1 MNSFTKGLAI
11 ASVISLGS
19 WGFATSAQAATTE
32 QVQSYLVD
40 AVAAQLGL
48 TDTTLVSDLIT
59 EALANN
65 LIAPE
70 LTGAVSDVVD
80 GVSTVT
86 PEELAVLL
94 NANLISQLDAL
105 QAQVDALQPGTTD
118 PGTTDP
124 GTSDPGTTDPGTTD
138 PGTTD
143 PGTVTVDDDDDVLD
157 GEHHGRHTGDDD
169 DDNADDDSD
178 DSDDDSEGDH
188 HGDDGEAGH
197 HGDDDSDDDED

>member
-48 TDTTLVSDLIT
+48 TDTTLVSNLIT

-124 GTSDPGTTDPGTTD
+124 GTSG
-138 PGTTD
+138 
-143 PGTVTVDDDDDVLD
+143 PGTVTVDDDDDDVLD

-169 DDNADDDSD
+169 DDDADD
-178 DSDDDSEGDH
+178 DSDDDSEDDH

-197 HGDDDSDDDED
+197 HGDDGDSDDDED

>member
-19 WGFATSAQAATTE
+19 WGFATSAHAATTE

-48 TDTTLVSDLIT
+48 TETTLVSNLIT

-80 GVSTVT
+80 GISTVT
-86 PEELAVLL
+86 PEELAALL
-94 NANLISQLDAL
+94 DANLISQLDAL

-124 GTSDPGTTDPGTTD
+124 GTTDPGTS
-138 PGTTD
+138 D
-143 PGTVTVDDDDDVLD
+143 PGTVTVDDDDDDVLD

-169 DDNADDDSD
+169 DDDADDDSD

-197 HGDDDSDDDED
+197 HGDDDDSDDDED

>member
-124 GTSDPGTTDPGTTD
+124 GTSDPGT
-138 PGTTD
+138 
-143 PGTVTVDDDDDVLD
+143 VTVDDDDDDVLD

-169 DDNADDDSD
+169 DDDADDDSD

>member
-124 GTSDPGTTDPGTTD
+124 GTSDPGT
-138 PGTTD
+138 
-143 PGTVTVDDDDDVLD
+143 VTVDDDDDVLD

-169 DDNADDDSD
+169 DDDADD
-178 DSDDDSEGDH
+178 DSDDDSEDDH

-197 HGDDDSDDDED
+197 HGDDGDSDDDED

>member
-11 ASVISLGS
+11 ASVISLS
-19 WGFATSAQAATTE
+19 TWGFATSAQAATTE

-86 PEELAVLL
+86 PEELAALL
-94 NANLISQLDAL
+94 DANLISQLDAL

-124 GTSDPGTTDPGTTD
+124 GTTDPGTTD
-138 PGTTD
+138 PGTAT
-143 PGTVTVDDDDDVLD
+143 DDDDDALD
-157 GEHHGRHTGDDD
+157 GEHHGHHTGDDD
-169 DDNADDDSD
+169 AVDTDDDT
-178 DSDDDSEGDH
+178 DDDLDDDH
-188 HGDDGEAGH
+188 HGDDDEAGH
-197 HGDDDSDDDED
+197 HGDDDDDDSDDDED